1 MFIIAW
7 FFTETGLWIRTFIV
21 NLGPAAFSN
30 AKCKEVQQG
39 VVAEVARHLPEPQQ
53 MLQRVLHQEPGHNA
67 HGGGQ
72 AGRAHPVLLQGFLVN
87 VARHH
92 ERRGARKTGRFAG
105 PQELNVAGHGIL
117 RDAGFEPRLAE
128 LIARLVDGHP
138 RLKIV
143 HTAEDKVDRAGREA
157 AGHQA
162 AHKVVKVVH
171 GGDVVVV
178 RLKLHIRV
186 DVGQG

>member
-53 MLQRVLHQEPGHNA
+53 MLQRVLNKEHGHNA
-67 HGGGQ
+67 LGGGQ

-87 VARHH
+87 TAR
-92 ERRGARKTGRFAG
+92 TGGQQGNG
-105 PQELNVAGHGIL
+105 P
-117 RDAGFEPRLAE
+117 
-128 LIARLVDGHP
+128 
-138 RLKIV
+138 
-143 HTAEDKVDRAGREA
+143 
-157 AGHQA
+157 
-162 AHKVVKVVH
+162 
-171 GGDVVVV
+171 
-178 RLKLHIRV
+178 KLGKHIRSTPTACK
-186 DVGQG
+186 GQLCTVQR